1 MSIKISTVFYPHIV
15 KEYTSVEQFYTE
27 NGYEEFYSSI
37 NEVQDRHIDR
47 SDTTIYQESI
57 SEDGFEAIV
66 TVSFANNADYE
77 AYNADLQ
84 ANEANVANAKQPIY
98 REDHSDANDEI
109 HLF

>member
-27 NGYEEFYSSI
+27 NGYEEFYSST
-37 NEVQDRHIDR
+37 NEIQDRHIDR
-47 SDTTIYQESI
+47 SDSTIYQEGI

-66 TVSFANNADYE
+66 TVSFASSEEYE
-77 AYNADLQ
+77 AYHADLQ
-84 ANEANVANAKQPIY
+84 ANISDSKQPIY
-98 REDHSDANDEI
+98 REDHSDVNDDI